1 FVKLVNAVL
10 RGIDRERPAPT
21 PADFAPDWL
30 MARWRATY
38 GAATADAIAGEILA
52 EPPTDLSLQA
62 PGEAAALAEALEG
75 VVLPGGSVRTPR
87 RGDV

>member
-1 FVKLVNAVL
+1 ALETPAHAAVSTTLELTPRPFVKLVNAVL

-62 PGEAAALAEALEG
+62 P
-75 VVLPGGSVRTPR
+75 
-87 RGDV
+87 